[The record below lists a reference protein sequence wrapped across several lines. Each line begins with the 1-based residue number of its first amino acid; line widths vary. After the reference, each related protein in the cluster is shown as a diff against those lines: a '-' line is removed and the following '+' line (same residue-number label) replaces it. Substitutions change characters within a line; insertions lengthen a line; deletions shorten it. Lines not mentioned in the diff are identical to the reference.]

1 MLPAETYVH
10 IHTKWQRLAWRS
22 RADCWRHGGGGG
34 GGGWGGDGGRDL
46 SVLNWGPPGW
56 FNKPTRLLRT
66 KFKATKFEG
75 AARGWRVTRLKPT
88 PREWMSMTSVSQS
101 DPKGWLTGLWD
112 RQDTWHSLGKDFIS
126 PYLAVQIGLLCIF
139 WLGFKVCYM
148 PANLLQ
154 QRRRTTHCVLPSA
167 SLETD
172 A

>member
-1 MLPAETYVH
+1 MD
-10 IHTKWQRLAWRS
+10 IRK
-22 RADCWRHGGGGG
+22 
-34 GGGWGGDGGRDL
+34 L
-46 SVLNWGPPGW
+46 SFAHVLRGINPRPH
-56 FNKPTRLLRT
+56 L
-66 KFKATKFEG
+66 EG

-154 QRRRTTHCVLPSA
+154 QRRRTTAKCLPRNRRLGSWLFLPKSFKTIPPHSA
-167 SLETD
+167 LESLVDVCTLCNIL
-172 A
+172 